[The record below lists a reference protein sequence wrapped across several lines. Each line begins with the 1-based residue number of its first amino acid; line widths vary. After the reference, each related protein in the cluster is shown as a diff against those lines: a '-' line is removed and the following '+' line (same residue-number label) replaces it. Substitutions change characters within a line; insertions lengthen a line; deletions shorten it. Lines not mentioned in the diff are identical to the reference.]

1 MRISI
6 IVTTRF
12 EGFHCWP
19 AAPDEVA
26 FLRNVRVL
34 GGRLVEP
41 IEREQGL
48 DPDHPVV
55 HVLQSLAAFPH

>member
-12 EGFHCWP
+12 
-19 AAPDEVA
+19 DEVA

-41 IEREQGL
+41 IERKQGL